1 MFLKVLKRLVAGEPV
16 TFLDIKKSIGGSTVD
31 HKNLPAFLFWATVG
45 TPQFDLF
52 VEFWKYYLDEYNI
65 RPNISSVVIANP
77 KCYHFYG
84 QKKKFNFP
92 KAISDIVAF
101 IGVSENQMAKF
112 IVPSFIGV
120 FIKYAKPDDWRLF
133 DEYKQQ
139 IFIALYGQEQGEIY
153 SRQPI
158 PRPLNFYFTWL
169 GNPVQLERLVTA
181 DGPGETTA
189 RNLVGRVGG
198 PVETNVHAPPEFTKF
213 LMKYITTPSAALTIE
228 KVVRNLPSN
237 LEVFDPRTGGT
248 RKVES
253 LTKLFDFYLECMDVP
268 DLKPYTKFVKTEM
281 INTLAKFG
289 FTADYL
295 QWVTLS
301 YPEIP
306 IDNKTLRLSS
316 TDYQLLIADPKIVIT
331 PVDNDAKAKLAMWR
345 KENKKKV
352 DATVAVLVEK
362 GVERDIINNIIQA
375 AMPWKLVWVGLPDA
389 INRGVRQTEPK
400 STELARYINT
410 KVYQL
415 EGKRDGVAR
424 SNMILVDRKLSDKQT
439 KIVNNLKPF
448 FSDHF
453 IVEDEEADRLLR
465 LESIIMA
472 YMDNIDDAVF
482 DGLDLL
488 PYFSQKIKQ
497 AKLRQ
502 GSLNAK
508 LLETAIHRIMKSEKA
523 TWTKDYKN
531 TGMPVKD
538 VVQEVYWK
546 VRNSII

>member
-1 MFLKVLKRLVAGEPV
+1 MFLKVLKRLIEGEPV
-16 TFLDIKKSIGGSTVD
+16 TLSDIKKSTEGSTVD
-31 HKNLPAFLFWATVG
+31 HKNLPSFFFWATVG
-45 TPQFDLF
+45 TPQFDIF

-77 KCYHFYG
+77 NCFHFYG

-92 KAISDIVAF
+92 KAIDDILAF
-101 IGVSENQMAKF
+101 IGVVENQMAKF
-112 IVPSFIGV
+112 ILPSFIGV
-120 FIKYAKPDDWRLF
+120 FIKYAKSEDWRLF
-133 DEYKQQ
+133 GEYKQQ

-181 DGPGETTA
+181 DGPSETTA
-189 RNLVGRVGG
+189 RTLIGRVGG
-198 PVETNVHAPPEFTKF
+198 PVETNVHAPPEFTKV

-237 LEVFDPRTGGT
+237 LEVFDPRTGGK

-253 LTKLFDFYLECMDVP
+253 FTKLFDFYLECMDVP
-268 DLKPYTKFVKTEM
+268 ELKPFTKFVKTEM

-295 QWVTLS
+295 QWVARS

-316 TDYQLLIADPKIVIT
+316 TDYQLLIADPRIVIT
-331 PVDNDAKAKLAMWR
+331 PVDSEATAKLAKWR

-352 DATVAVLVEK
+352 DITVAVLVEK
-362 GVERDIINNIIQA
+362 GVERDMINNIIQA
-375 AMPWKLVWVGLPDA
+375 AMPWDLVWVGLTGDSRDDRPY
-389 INRGVRQTEPK
+389 VPK
-400 STELARYINT
+400 STKLARYINS
-410 KVYQL
+410 KVDHL
-415 EGKRDGVAR
+415 EGKNVRVAR
-424 SNMILVDRKLSDKQT
+424 SKMLMVDRKLSDEQK
-439 KIVNNLKPF
+439 KIVNNLRPF
-448 FSDHF
+448 FSDQF
-453 IVEDEEADRLLR
+453 IVEVEEADRLLR
-465 LESIIMA
+465 LDSIIMA
-472 YMDNIDDAVF
+472 YMDNVDDAVF

-531 TGMPVKD
+531 TGRSVKD
-538 VVQEVYWK
+538 VVEEAYWLVK
-546 VRNSII
+546 NDNM